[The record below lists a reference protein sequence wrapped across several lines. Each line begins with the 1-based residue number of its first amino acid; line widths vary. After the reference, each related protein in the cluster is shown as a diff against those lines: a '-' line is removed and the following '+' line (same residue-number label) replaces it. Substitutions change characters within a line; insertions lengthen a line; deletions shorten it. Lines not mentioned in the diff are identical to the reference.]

1 MLKSKLFSI
10 KNFMHPAYAKI
21 SLRIK
26 VKRDEIL
33 LNGTYLELEYCV
45 RQDCRVWEDVEVE
58 GSADV
63 FVGLLLPPVGT
74 DTHLKGIHA
83 DTVVAQLLIA
93 IS

>member
-10 KNFMHPAYAKI
+10 KNFIHPAYAKI

-45 RQDCRVWEDVEVE
+45 W
-58 GSADV
+58 
-63 FVGLLLPPVGT
+63 
-74 DTHLKGIHA
+74 
-83 DTVVAQLLIA
+83 
-93 IS
+93 